1 MLVEPASLS
10 FAPMGPELTS
20 RFFGVANLL
29 ESFLLAPALIGARLI
44 AARFGPIAFAAVGA
58 LSLATIA
65 ENQLGSD
72 GGGAVVVGVAFA
84 LLAVQMIG
92 ARRRYTL
99 PALGIAALVV
109 LGVSTSRG
117 AGGGGPPPRGPPL
130 PLLPRLVPQVAAA
143 PQEP

>member
-1 MLVEPASLS
+1 MPAAPASLS

-20 RFFGVANLL
+20 RFFGVSNLL
-29 ESFLLAPALIGARLI
+29 EALLLAPGLLGARLL
-44 AARFGPIAFAAVGA
+44 AERFGPVAFAAVGA
-58 LSLATIA
+58 LTLATIA

-72 GGGAVVVGVAFA
+72 GGGAGVVGVAVA

-109 LGVSTSRG
+109 LG
-117 AGGGGPPPRGPPL
+117 
-130 PLLPRLVPQVAAA
+130 LVNLDAAA
-143 PQEP
+143 SGRDHLRGGVEGGWAGLTNGRADRV